1 LLSLGLLFF
10 VLSVTGIIAFYS
22 DNLMAIWICGPEAAG
37 RYAIAAKLFSPC
49 KLVAGTLLMP
59 LWPAYGEAIA
69 RGDMGWVRR
78 TLKTSIIGAEMV
90 VLPLALTGLF
100 CGDVLAR
107 LWFQQPIALG
117 FGLLAGMALWAVLEA
132 AGSGLA
138 MFLNGASIVRIQVCL
153 SVIFA

>member
-1 LLSLGLLFF
+1 
-10 VLSVTGIIAFYS
+10 
-22 DNLMAIWICGPEAAG
+22 
-37 RYAIAAKLFSPC
+37 
-49 KLVAGTLLMP
+49 
-59 LWPAYGEAIA
+59 GEAIA

-78 TLKTSIIGAEMV
+78 TLKTSIIAAEMV

-100 CGDVLAR
+100 FGDDLAR

-117 FGLLAGMALWAVLEA
+117 FGLLAGLALWAVLEG

-153 SVIFA
+153 SVIFAATAIVVRIVLANQFGIAGIIWGTIVAYFAVMLVPLGWIIPRQMRKLGNRQRENADA